1 MHFHLK
7 EWKFW
12 TNEKPA
18 SEKTY
23 EQTYGIEGGENAA
36 TLQDT
41 ALEQEV
47 SNKNNKHLW
56 GFFYFGAILHF
67 LKYKIKWDGNFWCV
81 TQES

>member
-23 EQTYGIEGGENAA
+23 EQIYGIEGGGKM
-36 TLQDT
+36 LQ
-41 ALEQEV
+41 
-47 SNKNNKHLW
+47 H
-56 GFFYFGAILHF
+56 
-67 LKYKIKWDGNFWCV
+67 
-81 TQES
+81 